1 MRVNQLEL
9 ASSTHVGLVREG
21 NEDAL
26 LSSAE
31 QGFVLVADGMG
42 GHRAGE
48 VASQLAVET
57 AAEIL
62 SKVQRD
68 DKADELES
76 LLWIGQ
82 SVEAANRTIC
92 AAAER
97 QPAWRGMGTTLVAAM
112 FRGNHIFYAHV
123 GDSRL
128 YRLRNGVLR
137 QLTRDHSL
145 VQQLLDDGTCLSREQ
160 AHEMG
165 IGDNVLTRSLG
176 LDPDVEVDIGD
187 NALQADDLYL
197 FCSDGLT
204 GPLPNGQ
211 IRDILR
217 ARGRRL
223 QSMAAELLDAAL
235 NQGARDNVTLV
246 LARPRLNP

>member
-1 MRVNQLEL
+1 MTVNRLEV
-9 ASSTHVGLVREG
+9 ASRTHIGLVRES

-26 LSSAE
+26 LTSAE
-31 QGFVLVADGMG
+31 LGVVVVADGMG

-57 AAEIL
+57 AAEVL
-62 SKVQRD
+62 LEAQRED
-68 DKADELES
+68 RADELES
-76 LLWIGQ
+76 LLWVGQ

-92 AAAER
+92 AAATQ
-97 QPAWRGMGTTLVAAM
+97 QPAWRGMGTTVVAAM
-112 FRGNHIFYAHV
+112 FRNNHLFYAHV

-145 VQQLLDDGTCLSREQ
+145 VQQLIDNGTCLSRAQ

-187 NALQADDLYL
+187 DAVEADDLYL
-197 FCSDGLT
+197 FCTDGLT
-204 GPLPNGQ
+204 APLPNGQ
-211 IRDILR
+211 IRDILLT
-217 ARGRRL
+217 RGRSL
-223 QSMAAELLDAAL
+223 QSLAAELLDAAL
-235 NQGARDNVTLV
+235 NQGARDNVSLV
-246 LARPRLNP
+246 LARPRMVS